1 MARVCII
8 VLDAVGAGELPDAAD
23 FGDAGSSTLAHV
35 AEAVGGLKLPNLRA
49 LGLGNMMPLA
59 GCPPLAEP
67 PSVVGRLRE
76 RSLGKDTTTGHWE
89 LAGVITPVAMPTY
102 PDGFPDDVIDA
113 FVEATGRGVI
123 GNVPASG
130 TEIIQELGDEQ
141 VETGKWIVYTSADS
155 VFQIAA
161 HERVIPLE
169 ELYEACRIARR
180 ILTGPH
186 AVGRVIA
193 RPFDGSSGSYARTP
207 NRHDFSLE
215 PARPNHLTRIRE
227 AGSTV
232 HAVGKIADIFAGC
245 DIDSSAPTR
254 SNAEGILETIRL
266 LHELPEG
273 LIFTNLVETD
283 SMYGHRNDPE
293 GFHHCL
299 QEFDRELPQIRAA
312 LRADDLLILC
322 SDHGCDPTTDSTDHS
337 REHALLVAHSPSR
350 RPTAEVR
357 HDGEFSDV
365 GATARTWLTGDVPG
379 PDEAGSPIPFL
390 CAPPS

>member
-1 MARVCII
+1 VARVCII
-8 VLDAVGAGELPDAAD
+8 VLDAVGVGELPDAAD
-23 FGDAGSSTLAHV
+23 FGDAGSSTLQHV
-35 AEAVGGLKLPNLRA
+35 AEAVGGLRLPNLKA

-59 GCPPLAEP
+59 GCPPLASP

-102 PDGFPDDVIDA
+102 PDGFPPEIIDA
-113 FVEATGRGVI
+113 FVAATGREVI

-130 TEIIQELGDEQ
+130 TEIIQELGDEH
-141 VETGKWIVYTSADS
+141 VATGKWIVYTSADS

-161 HERVIPLE
+161 HERVVPLE
-169 ELYEACRIARR
+169 ELYDACRIARK
-180 ILTGPH
+180 ILDVPH
-186 AVGRVIA
+186 NVGRVIA
-193 RPFDGSSGSYARTP
+193 RPFDGTSGSYARTP

-215 PARPNHLTRIRE
+215 PARPNHLTRIRDG
-227 AGSTV
+227 GSSV

-254 SNAEGILETIRL
+254 SNAEGVLETVRL
-266 LHELPEG
+266 LRELPEG

-283 SMYGHRNDPE
+283 SMYGHRNDPD
-293 GFHHCL
+293 GFHRCL
-299 QEFDRELPQIRAA
+299 QEFDREVPTIRAA
-312 LRADDLLILC
+312 LRPDDLLILC

-350 RPTAEVR
+350 TPSGETR
-357 HDGEFSDV
+357 HDGEFADV
-365 GATARTWLTGDVPG
+365 GATARSWLTGDIPG

>member
-1 MARVCII
+1 VPRACII

-35 AEAVGGLKLPNLRA
+35 ADAVGGLDLPNLQK
-49 LGLGNMMPLA
+49 LGLGNMMPLR
-59 GCPPLAEP
+59 GCAPLPAP

-102 PDGFPDDVIDA
+102 PDGFPPDVIDA
-113 FVEATGRGVI
+113 FVAATGRGVL
-123 GNVPASG
+123 GNKPASG

-155 VFQIAA
+155 VFQVAA

-169 ELYEACRIARR
+169 ELYEACRQARA
-180 ILTGPH
+180 ILTPPH
-186 AVGRVIA
+186 NVGRVIA
-193 RPFDGSSGSYARTP
+193 RPFDGTSGSYARTP

-227 AGSTV
+227 AGGSV

-245 DIDSSAPTR
+245 DIDTSSPTR

-266 LHELPEG
+266 LRELDEG

-283 SMYGHRNDPE
+283 QMFGHRNDPD
-293 GFHHCL
+293 GFHRCL
-299 QEFDRELPQIRAA
+299 QEFDRELPAIVGA
-312 LRADDLLILC
+312 LRHDDLLVLC
-322 SDHGCDPTTDSTDHS
+322 SDHGCDPTTASTDHS
-337 REHALLVAHSPSR
+337 REHALLVAHAPSR
-350 RPTAEVR
+350 VPSAETR
-357 HDGEFSDV
+357 HDGVFSDV
-365 GATARTWLTGDVPG
+365 GATARAWLTGPVAAADVPG
-379 PDEAGSPIPFL
+379 EPIPFL
-390 CAPPS
+390 CAPST

>member
-1 MARVCII
+1 VARACII

-35 AEAVGGLKLPNLRA
+35 AEAVGGLKLPNLGA

-59 GCPPLAEP
+59 GCAPVAVPPA
-67 PSVVGRLRE
+67 VVGRLRE
-76 RSLGKDTTTGHWE
+76 RSVGKDTTTGHWE

-102 PDGFPDDVIDA
+102 PGGFPPEIIDA
-113 FVEATGRGVI
+113 FVQATGRGVL
-123 GNVPASG
+123 GNVAASG
-130 TEIIQELGDEQ
+130 TEIIQELGDEH
-141 VETGKWIVYTSADS
+141 VATGKWIVYTSADS
-155 VFQIAA
+155 VFQLAA

-169 ELYEACRIARR
+169 ELYAACLTARG
-180 ILTGPH
+180 ILSGPH

-193 RPFDGSSGSYARTP
+193 RPFDGASGSYARTP

-227 AGSTV
+227 AGSKV

-245 DIDSSAPTR
+245 DIDTTAPTR

-266 LHELPEG
+266 LDEVPDG

-293 GFHHCL
+293 GFHRCL
-299 QEFDRELPQIRAA
+299 QEFDRELPRIRAA
-312 LRADDLLILC
+312 LRDDDLLILS
-322 SDHGCDPTTDSTDHS
+322 SDHGCDPTTESTDHS
-337 REHALLVAHSPSR
+337 REHALLLAHNPSR
-350 RPTAEVR
+350 RPAGEIR
-357 HDGEFSDV
+357 HDGMFSDV
-365 GATARTWLTGDVPG
+365 GATARAWLTGEAPG
-379 PDEAGSPIPFL
+379 PDEAGTPIPFL

>member
-1 MARVCII
+1 VARACII

-35 AEAVGGLKLPNLRA
+35 AEAVGGLRLPNLRA
-49 LGLGNMMPLA
+49 LGLGNMMPLK
-59 GCPPLAEP
+59 GCAPLTAP

-89 LAGVITPVAMPTY
+89 LVGVITPVAMPTY
-102 PDGFPDDVIDA
+102 PDGFPPEIIDA
-113 FVEATGRGVI
+113 FVAATGRGVI
-123 GNVPASG
+123 GNVAASG
-130 TEIIQELGDEQ
+130 TEIIQELGDEH
-141 VETGKWIVYTSADS
+141 VATGKWIVYTSADS
-155 VFQIAA
+155 VFQLAA
-161 HERVIPLE
+161 HEHVVPLD
-169 ELYEACRIARR
+169 ELYAACRIARG
-180 ILTGPH
+180 ILSGPH

-193 RPFDGSSGSYARTP
+193 RPFDGTSGSYARTP

-215 PARPNHLTRIRE
+215 PPRPNHLTRIRE

-254 SNAEGILETIRL
+254 SNAEGILATIRL
-266 LHELPEG
+266 LEELDEG

-283 SMYGHRNDPE
+283 SMYGHRNDPA
-293 GFHHCL
+293 GFHGCL
-299 QEFDRELPQIRAA
+299 QEFDRELPRIRAA
-312 LRADDLLILC
+312 LRHDDLLILS
-322 SDHGCDPTTDSTDHS
+322 SDHGCDPTTESTDHS

-350 RPTAEVR
+350 QPTGEIR
-357 HDGEFSDV
+357 HDGMFSDV
-365 GATARTWLTGDVPG
+365 GATARAWLTGETPG

>member
-35 AEAVGGLKLPNLRA
+35 AEAVGGLRLPNLQA

-59 GCPPLAEP
+59 GCPPLTAP
-67 PSVVGRLRE
+67 PAVVGRLRE

-102 PDGFPDDVIDA
+102 PDGFPPEIIDA
-113 FVEATGRGVI
+113 FVAATGRGVI
-123 GNVPASG
+123 GNVAASG
-130 TEIIQELGDEQ
+130 TEIIQELGDEH
-141 VETGKWIVYTSADS
+141 VATGKWIVYTSADS

-161 HERVIPLE
+161 HERVVPLE
-169 ELYEACRIARR
+169 ELYAACEIARG
-180 ILTGPH
+180 ILVGPA

-193 RPFDGSSGSYARTP
+193 RPFDGTSGSYARTP
-207 NRHDFSLE
+207 NRHDFSLQ
-215 PARPNHLTRIRE
+215 PTRPNHLTRIRE

-245 DIDSSAPTR
+245 DIDTSAPTR

-266 LHELPEG
+266 LGEVPEG

-293 GFHHCL
+293 GFHGCL
-299 QEFDRELPQIRAA
+299 QEFDRELPRIRAA
-312 LRADDLLILC
+312 LHDDDLLILC
-322 SDHGCDPTTDSTDHS
+322 SDHGCDPTTASTDHS

-350 RPTAEVR
+350 TPAGEVR
-357 HDGEFSDV
+357 HDGVFSDV
-365 GATARTWLTGDVPG
+365 GATARYWLTGEVPG

-390 CAPPS
+390 CAQPS

>member
-23 FGDAGSSTLAHV
+23 FGDAGSATLAHV
-35 AEAVGGLKLPNLRA
+35 AEAVGGLDLPHLQA

-59 GCPPLAEP
+59 GCPPLAAP

-102 PDGFPDDVIDA
+102 PDGFPLEVIEA
-113 FVEATGRGVI
+113 FVAATGRGVI
-123 GNVPASG
+123 GNLPSSG
-130 TEIIQELGDEQ
+130 TAIIQDLGDEH
-141 VETGKWIVYTSADS
+141 VATGKWIVYTSADS

-161 HERVIPLE
+161 HEHVVPLE
-169 ELYEACRIARR
+169 ELSAACKIARD
-180 ILTGPH
+180 ILRGPH

-207 NRHDFSLE
+207 NRHDYSLE

-227 AGSTV
+227 AGSSV
-232 HAVGKIADIFAGC
+232 HAVGKIGDIFAGC
-245 DIDSSAPTR
+245 DIDSTSPTR
-254 SNAEGILETIRL
+254 SNAEGVLETIRL
-266 LHELPEG
+266 LQELPDG

-283 SMYGHRNDPE
+283 SMYGHRNDPQ
-293 GFHHCL
+293 GFHGCL
-299 QEFDRELPQIRAA
+299 QEFDRELPQIRVA
-312 LRADDLLILC
+312 LRDDDLLILC

-337 REHALLVAHSPSR
+337 REHALLVAYSPSR
-350 RPTAEVR
+350 RPTGEVR
-357 HDGEFSDV
+357 HDGMFSDV

-390 CAPPS
+390 CAPRS